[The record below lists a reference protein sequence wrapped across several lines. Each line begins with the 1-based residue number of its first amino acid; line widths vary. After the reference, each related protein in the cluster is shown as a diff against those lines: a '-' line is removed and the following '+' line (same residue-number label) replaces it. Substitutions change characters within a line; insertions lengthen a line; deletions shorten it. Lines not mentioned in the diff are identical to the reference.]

1 MPANKQEVAMSRIN
15 GFFNTN
21 AIHKAVNAGTNRPA
35 AAESAQRPQIADRL
49 ELTGVQQ
56 YLSVLKKQSGVRAD
70 LVASVRDQIEKG
82 TYLTEEKLDVA
93 AGRLLDEIA

>member
-1 MPANKQEVAMSRIN
+1 MSRIN
-15 GFFNTN
+15 GFFNSS

-35 AAESAQRPQIADRL
+35 AAESAQRPQTADRL

-56 YLSVLKKQSGVRAD
+56 YLSVLKSQSGVRAD

-82 TYLTEEKLDVA
+82 TYVTEDKINVA
-93 AGRLLDEIA
+93 VDGLLDDLQA